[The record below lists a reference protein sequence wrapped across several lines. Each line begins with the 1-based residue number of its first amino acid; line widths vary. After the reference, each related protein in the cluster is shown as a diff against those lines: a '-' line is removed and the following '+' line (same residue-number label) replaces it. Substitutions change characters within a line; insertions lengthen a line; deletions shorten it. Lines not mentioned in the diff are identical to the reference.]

1 MFSLV
6 LFEEG
11 EKRLRIHSRLLSLWQ
26 RKRPKALSPT
36 KTIAVTFAVIILV
49 GTLLLTLP
57 AASRSGI
64 SCGFRPALFTATS
77 ATCVT
82 GLVLYDTWTQ
92 WSGFGQAV
100 ILGLIEI
107 GGLGFMSAATLVVF
121 ALRKRIGL
129 KQRMVMAQALSLND
143 MAGVVRIQKTVLIG
157 SLSMEALGALIL
169 AVRFWPEYGF
179 PTALKWGIFH
189 SVSAFCNAGFDILG
203 KIAPGQ
209 SMIPFQSDPV
219 VLLTLSALIVVGGLG
234 FLVWQEIW
242 EKRRFRKLSVY
253 ARMVLVA
260 TLTLILTGWVVT
272 CLLEWNNPDTL
283 GPMDVGQKLLNGF
296 FQSVTLRTAG
306 FAALDQGKLTG
317 ASKGVAMVLMLIGG
331 SSGST
336 AGGLKTVTFFVLVLF
351 AWSRARGRS
360 SVCVYSRTVPQSQV
374 LDAMTIAMLMIALA
388 VFGGVFI
395 SATSPVG
402 FTDALYEAVSAL
414 GTVGLSAGATGILSV
429 PAQILIIIY
438 MYFGRVGV
446 LTISLGFLM
455 GDRAQERYHYAE
467 TSLLIG

>member
-1 MFSLV
+1 M
-6 LFEEG
+6 
-11 EKRLRIHSRLLSLWQ
+11 RLRSKLYSR
-26 RKRPKALSPT
+26 RMRRPKALSAT
-36 KTIAVTFAVIILV
+36 KTIAVTFAVIILA

-57 AASRSGI
+57 AASRSGV

-92 WSGFGQAV
+92 WSGFGQTV
-100 ILGLIEI
+100 ILCLIEI

-121 ALRKRIGL
+121 VLRKRIGL

-143 MAGVVRIQKTVLIG
+143 MEGVVRIQKTVLIG
-157 SLSMEALGALIL
+157 SLAIEAIGALIL
-169 AVRFWPEYGF
+169 TARFWPAYGF
-179 PTALKWGIFH
+179 TTALKWGVFH

-203 KIAPGQ
+203 SIAPGQ
-209 SMIPFQSDPV
+209 SMIPFQSDPI
-219 VLLTLSALIVVGGLG
+219 VLLTLCALIVVGGLG

-242 EKRRFRKLSVY
+242 EKRCFRKLSVY
-253 ARMVLVA
+253 PRLVLVA
-260 TLTLILTGWVVT
+260 TLALILTGWVVT

-283 GPMDVGQKLLNGF
+283 GPMRWWEKLLNGL

-306 FAALDQGKLTG
+306 FAAIDQGKLTG
-317 ASKGVAMVLMLIGG
+317 AGKGFSMVLMLIGG

-351 AWSRARGRS
+351 AWARARGRS

-388 VFGGVFI
+388 MFGGVFI
-395 SATSPVG
+395 SATSPIG
-402 FTDALYEAVSAL
+402 FTDALYEAISAL
-414 GTVGLSAGATGILSV
+414 GTVGLSAGATGSLSI

-455 GDRAQERYHYAE
+455 GDRAQERFQYAE

>member
-1 MFSLV
+1 M
-6 LFEEG
+6 
-11 EKRLRIHSRLLSLWQ
+11 RIRSKLYSR
-26 RKRPKALSPT
+26 RMRRPKALSAT
-36 KTIAVTFAVIILV
+36 KTIAVTFAVIILA

-57 AASRSGI
+57 AASRSGV

-92 WSGFGQAV
+92 WSGFGQTV
-100 ILGLIEI
+100 ILCLIEI

-121 ALRKRIGL
+121 VLRKRIGL

-143 MAGVVRIQKTVLIG
+143 MEGVVRIQKTVLIG
-157 SLSMEALGALIL
+157 SLAIEAIGALIL
-169 AVRFWPEYGF
+169 TARFWPAYGF
-179 PTALKWGIFH
+179 TTALKWGVFH

-203 KIAPGQ
+203 SIAPGQ
-209 SMIPFQSDPV
+209 SMIPFQSDPI
-219 VLLTLSALIVVGGLG
+219 VLLTLCALIVVGGLG

-242 EKRRFRKLSVY
+242 EKRCFRKLSVY
-253 ARMVLVA
+253 PRLVLVA
-260 TLTLILTGWVVT
+260 TLALILTGWVVT

-283 GPMDVGQKLLNGF
+283 GPMRWWEKLLNGL

-306 FAALDQGKLTG
+306 FAAIDQGKLTG
-317 ASKGVAMVLMLIGG
+317 AGKGFSMVLMLIGG

-351 AWSRARGRS
+351 AWARARGRS

-388 VFGGVFI
+388 MFGGVFI
-395 SATSPVG
+395 SATSPIG
-402 FTDALYEAVSAL
+402 FTDALYEAISL
-414 GTVGLSAGATGILSV
+414 GTVGLSAGATGSLSI

-438 MYFGRVGV
+438 MYFGRIGV

-455 GDRAQERYHYAE
+455 GDRAQERFQYAE